1 MRTWK
6 WPSWLQTIPGFSMQR
21 SSSTQCQG
29 IQRWSCWNINFDTEY
44 LIFLSSHQYRLT
56 LDSKAKEGQV
66 KGFVVNP
73 RKDDVKVFDFS
84 ENDEQVGDRDQ
95 DDIIFYCWIVWISAS
110 GVPLLHYQLHLGP
123 DCCRNGSQLEQ
134 ACSVILLLRF
144 LSLGNFSNVEL
155 NHGLKRKRL

>member
-1 MRTWK
+1 M
-6 WPSWLQTIPGFSMQR
+6 
-21 SSSTQCQG
+21 
-29 IQRWSCWNINFDTEY
+29 
-44 LIFLSSHQYRLT
+44 
-56 LDSKAKEGQV
+56 

-95 DDIIFYCWIVWISAS
+95 DDIIFCCWIVSISAS
-110 GVPLLHYQLHLGP
+110 GVALLHYQLHLGP

-134 ACSVILLLRF
+134 ACSVVLLLRF